1 MTRAISTPAKPLGL
15 PDYIDWE
22 YVTERVR
29 RYNEKPSDDLLYR
42 IGTHVNSL
50 APEDLDLIHR
60 QQGGY
65 LNPEQ
70 RFLVLNWIV
79 KAGLEIDGDL
89 ALLIFGRHQLVQ
101 WLEQSRQAYPDFEFY
116 LVFEFHDFKGWE
128 EGINFTMHWM
138 PQPGAPE
145 PSVELDFPWKSYWE
159 GGGMFWN
166 SYPGGFTNQF
176 DFNVDCYPNQGSFAT
191 PGAFCSAG
199 DRYTTPSDEE
209 ADLMSVAQVLA
220 CPALN
225 ACWT

>member
-79 KAGLEIDGDL
+79 KAGLEEEL
-89 ALLIFGRHQLVQ
+89 CQSPVEPQRLI
-101 WLEQSRQAYPDFEFY
+101 
-116 LVFEFHDFKGWE
+116 
-128 EGINFTMHWM
+128 
-138 PQPGAPE
+138 
-145 PSVELDFPWKSYWE
+145 
-159 GGGMFWN
+159 
-166 SYPGGFTNQF
+166 
-176 DFNVDCYPNQGSFAT
+176 
-191 PGAFCSAG
+191 
-199 DRYTTPSDEE
+199 
-209 ADLMSVAQVLA
+209 
-220 CPALN
+220 
-225 ACWT
+225 